1 MSPYNCT
8 KLVTLTF
15 EIAVTFNSAS
25 FFFFFFSQKHTDSQ
39 NNSKLQIKE
48 CLRLKEIPKLEF
60 LGALPYRSTPEVEPR
75 SFKSGREFLFP

>member
-25 FFFFFFSQKHTDSQ
+25 FFYFPQKHTDSQ
-39 NNSKLQIKE
+39 NNSNFQIKE

>member
-15 EIAVTFNSAS
+15 EIAVTFNSA
-25 FFFFFFSQKHTDSQ
+25 FFYLPQKHTESQ
-39 NNSKLQIKE
+39 NNSNLQIKE